1 MNEIPSTSGT
11 SAHLAGRSAAQQIWR
26 KQEGFASIDDPRSLG
41 FSSGVLAGLAE
52 AAAETGQVL
61 REVIENAGAS
71 AEGLN
76 IDVFQG
82 IVEVLQNADDLGAT
96 EVRIALMDAA
106 EGRQL
111 LIVHDGAPVTCHHVL
126 PMVLP
131 FLTTKSGEADLK
143 GRFGIGLKTLGRI
156 AKAMTIHSAPYHF
169 VADGLNIGEVA
180 AEAPVV
186 GFYRPGV
193 DTLLRLDLVAGFEPE
208 KLEAWFDEWS
218 EDGLLFLRSVQR
230 FVWCDIKTGVE
241 RAKAVKPGEWLSLP
255 VHGSSLDSLA
265 CRRVT
270 GSAGGWAVF
279 KATVPTTAEI
289 PRSHKATG
297 RTTTLSFALADHEHE
312 TGVFVAFRTRLP
324 VSLPFSIDGQ
334 FDPSTAREGLI
345 ENEWNKWLIA
355 RCGDALEEIAAGLL
369 LSEPS
374 HAWPWIP
381 VPGETI
387 GSTIDVW
394 LQSAFDA
401 ATARVREGLA
411 NTGQIKGEPL
421 AALSGL
427 AFEDAAMEGLL
438 APEDVGVLAPER
450 IAMPMPPRDVDGR
463 WRRVL
468 SSLNGPF
475 RLGATELA
483 EGFSR
488 GAFSG
493 KPFEWWVDAAARLT
507 ELAPNL
513 VHALPCWR
521 SDADKAVACSGK
533 GETDRPLVIGD
544 PLSAFTRRWD
554 LLDRLHD
561 DYARS
566 ETGQVCLSWLQTNA
580 EVTSL
585 VDAKVDLA
593 AFAER
598 FAKDPQEIS
607 DEDLRDLRDR
617 FDLLSDRAAQ
627 ALGQQV
633 GAALRLDGYV
643 FKSGKRQ
650 DCKVAPTEAY
660 LSKTLEGENAH
671 WPVAAGTLPG
681 ISWLASSYDERL
693 KSGATRTSR
702 KRADGVISRG
712 PRKFLLLLGAA
723 IAPRLQ
729 RTGQAHGGVGLRRAE
744 LSAAYADHVDYDV
757 TSPDLTRVISS
768 LVHTS
773 KKDRKVRGPALI
785 KAISRNW
792 EAYAADQTVPAWKNA
807 RVYRHPKGQ
816 VTAAWLNQ
824 LKETEWMVVGTG
836 ELTLAETAV
845 VRSSSTQS
853 MYGSSLWL
861 VAITPDDLR
870 PAFVSTL
877 KLITDVR
884 ASDLV
889 GLLEQVRAEG
899 GTPDSFKTLSVY
911 RALAKQPLTGPWHAQ
926 RLGDIDLASL
936 RARFARGSLIWVEG
950 PNGEGQWKAPGE
962 LLTGRDIFHDPTRF
976 VPGGPS
982 CAELWKALAVMS
994 PSLDDC
1000 LVYLKG
1006 MGAKPYSTEAEA
1018 VLIDVYR
1025 FMEGLLQTPDRRQRD
1040 RLKALPVGGS
1050 TGWES
1055 ERPILQL
1062 DDRELRQQLAQAYK
1076 DLRFWNPPCD
1086 TQALPLVT
1094 AALGLTPMAPKLLVP
1109 SSPPAREQ
1117 GEAMADRFRSCV
1129 DHLANELMRN
1139 DPATRD
1145 ALTIPWD
1152 VLRELPL
1159 QIHENPFEV
1168 GVSDPAFG
1176 RRDIFV
1182 RMGAVLQRDPLRLDI
1197 TRDALSL
1204 RDSGGRAI
1212 ASMFPRQVR
1221 HRVEAEWVA
1230 SWIASGLARVERLN
1244 TASDEDH
1251 RKALEE
1257 HASTIDISAA
1267 GKIKVTKPASR
1278 SAKVV
1283 APRRLKTDHSG
1294 AVTIEVQQG
1303 VAPTSGIASASR
1315 PLLTT
1320 PPIPSTDYRS
1330 PPVSEPV
1337 EYTTADLEQRGWEIL
1352 RSILANA
1359 KDGPLSDFR
1368 RRHGVGSDGAIGWR
1382 TFVELKATARSPQS
1396 SVEFSAS
1403 EFERA
1408 QNEGMNFMLALVS
1421 GLEEGFETQIRI
1433 ILDPTRAA
1441 SVKPLGTV
1449 RLSGLQT
1456 THSLVVRWNGTADA
1470 DGEKTTN
1477 CAEGLVSAA

>member
-1 MNEIPSTSGT
+1 MTEIPSTSGN
-11 SAHLAGRSAAQQIWR
+11 AEHLAGRKAAQRIWR
-26 KQEGFASIDDPRSLG
+26 KQEGSASIDDPRTPG
-41 FSSGVLAGLAE
+41 FSSGVLAGFAE
-52 AAAETGQVL
+52 AAAETGQIL

-82 IVEVLQNADDLGAT
+82 IVEVLQNADDLDAT
-96 EVRIALMDAA
+96 EVRIALTETA

-156 AKAMTIHSAPYHF
+156 AQAMTIHSAPYHF
-169 VADGLNIGEVA
+169 VADGLNIGEV
-180 AEAPVV
+180 EAQTPVT

-208 KLEAWFDEWS
+208 KLEAWFNEWS
-218 EDGLLFLRSVQR
+218 EDGLLFLRSVRR
-230 FVWCDIKTGVE
+230 FAWRDFKTGVE
-241 RAKAVKPGEWLSLP
+241 RAKAVEPGEWASLP
-255 VHGSSLDSLA
+255 IHGLTLDSLVA
-265 CRRVT
+265 RRVV
-270 GSAGGWAVF
+270 GSAGGWTVF
-279 KATVPTTAEI
+279 KAAVPTTAEI

-297 RTTTLSFALADHEHE
+297 PMTALSFALADHDHE

-345 ENEWNKWLIA
+345 ENDWNKWLIA
-355 RCGDALEEIAAGLL
+355 RCGDALGEIASGLL

-374 HAWPWIP
+374 RAWPWIP

-387 GSTIDVW
+387 GSAIDVW
-394 LQSAFDA
+394 LRSAFDA
-401 ATARVREGLA
+401 AAARVREGLSS
-411 NTGQIKGEPL
+411 TGQIQGEPV

-427 AFEDAAMEGLL
+427 AFEDVAMEGLL
-438 APEDVGVLAPER
+438 APEDIAVLAAEHT
-450 IAMPMPPRDVDGR
+450 AMPMPPRDVDGR
-463 WRRVL
+463 WRLVL
-468 SSLNGPF
+468 SSLDGPF
-475 RLGATELA
+475 RLGATQLA
-483 EGFSR
+483 EGFNR
-488 GAFSG
+488 GAFSD

-507 ELAPNL
+507 ELAPDL
-513 VHALPCWR
+513 VYALPCWR
-521 SDADKAVACSGK
+521 SDAGKAVACFDK
-533 GETDRPLVIGD
+533 DETDRPLVIGD

-566 ETGQVCLSWLQTNA
+566 EKGQVCLGWLHSNA

-598 FAKDPQEIS
+598 FADDPQEIS

-627 ALGQQV
+627 ALGQKV

-643 FKSGKRQ
+643 FKGGKRQ
-650 DCKVAPTEAY
+650 DLKVAPTEAY
-660 LSKTLEGENAH
+660 LSKTLEGENAY
-671 WPVAAGTLPG
+671 WPVAAGALPG

-723 IAPRLQ
+723 IAPRLR
-729 RTGQAHGGVGLRRAE
+729 RTGLVHGGVGLRRAD

-757 TSPDLTRVISS
+757 TSPDLTRVIASF
-768 LVHTS
+768 VHAS

-785 KAISRNW
+785 KALSRNW
-792 EAYAADQTVPAWKNA
+792 EAYAGEQTVPAWKTA
-807 RVYRHPKGQ
+807 RVHRHPKGQ
-816 VTAAWLNQ
+816 VAAAWLNQ

-836 ELTLAETAV
+836 ELTLAATAV

-861 VAITPDDLR
+861 VGIAPDDLR
-870 PAFVSTL
+870 PGFVSTL

-889 GLLEQVRAEG
+889 GLLEQFRADG
-899 GTPDSFKTLSVY
+899 GTPDSSKTLSVY
-911 RALAKQPLTGPWHAQ
+911 RALAKQPQTGSWHVQ
-926 RLGDIDLASL
+926 RLGDMDLASL
-936 RARFARGSLIWVEG
+936 RARFAKGSLIWVED
-950 PNGEGQWKAPGE
+950 PNGKGHWKAPRE

-982 CAELWKALAVMS
+982 CAELWKALAVTP

-1000 LVYLKG
+1000 LAYLKG
-1006 MGAKPYSTEAEA
+1006 MGANPYSTEAEA

-1025 FMEGLLQTPDRRQRD
+1025 FMEVLLQAPDRRQRD

-1050 TGWES
+1050 GGWES

-1062 DDRELRQQLAQAYK
+1062 DDRELRQQLAQAYPE
-1076 DLRFWNPPCD
+1076 LRFWNPPCD
-1086 TQALPLVT
+1086 TQALPLVS
-1094 AALGLTPMAPKLLVP
+1094 AALGLTSMAPKLSVP
-1109 SSPPAREQ
+1109 VSGAAREQ
-1117 GEAMADRFRSCV
+1117 GEAMAERFRSCV

-1145 ALTIPWD
+1145 ALTVPWD

-1159 QIHENPFEV
+1159 QVHENPFQV
-1168 GVSDPAFG
+1168 GVSDPAFQKP
-1176 RRDIFV
+1176 DIFV
-1182 RMGAVLQRDPLRLDI
+1182 RMGAVLQREPLRLDI

-1212 ASMFPRQVR
+1212 ASLFPRQVR

-1244 TASDEDH
+1244 AASDEDH

-1257 HASTIDISAA
+1257 HASKIDVSAP

-1278 SAKVV
+1278 AAKVV
-1283 APRRLKTDHSG
+1283 VPRRLKTDHSG

-1303 VAPTSGIASASR
+1303 VAPTSGTTTSSR
-1315 PLLTT
+1315 PLLTA
-1320 PPIPSTDYRS
+1320 PPPTSTDYRT
-1330 PPVSEPV
+1330 PQVSEPV
-1337 EYTTADLEQRGWEIL
+1337 EYTLADLEQRGWEIL
-1352 RSILANA
+1352 RNILANA

-1456 THSLVVRWNGTADA
+1456 THSLVVRWNETADA
-1470 DGEKTTN
+1470 DG
-1477 CAEGLVSAA
+1477 AEASTDLRELVSAP